1 MYHIRADTQIMS
13 KSFLLILLLFTSVL
27 LNSQEVLRGQVTV
40 ELVPVVGGYMDV
52 RYPLGTEEAHRR
64 ALEEAA
70 YYFSAQ
76 IYGWAFHYDIGE
88 RARGIAEEFELTPL
102 GEIRWGDASL
112 EVTHAHLEN
121 STLSVWMDY
130 RPKEYQHRRLEMWR
144 VGNIRTA
151 QGIGEGPLGSPFEV
165 SDWFDFKKAAME
177 DAARAAIRAMLQAQE
192 RNRPK
197 EVRGLISLESF
208 PNYHIGAGRWAAQAL
223 FRVLI
228 EEIIPFAAH

>member
-1 MYHIRADTQIMS
+1 MS
-13 KSFLLILLLFTSVL
+13 KCLVFCLLFILPSI

-40 ELVPVVGGYMDV
+40 ELVPVVGGYIDV

-76 IYGWAFHYDIGE
+76 IYGWSFYYDIGE

-102 GEIRWGDASL
+102 GEIRWGDTSL
-112 EVTHAHLEN
+112 EPTHAHLEG

-130 RPKEYQHRRLEMWR
+130 RPREYQHRRLQMWR
-144 VGNIRTA
+144 MGNIRTA

-165 SDWFDFKKAAME
+165 SDWFDFKKAAVE
-177 DAARAAIRAMLQAQE
+177 DAARYAIRAMLQAQE

-197 EVRGLISLESF
+197 EARGLIALESF
-208 PNYHIGAGRWAAQAL
+208 PNFHIGAGRWTAQAR

-228 EEIIPFAAH
+228 EEIVPFAAH